1 MSNRE
6 RIAYTLTFVVL
17 IGFLAGWKIFSARE
31 SPEFLAQLKNIREIT
46 AANVSAPAASENPDD
61 SLRIYGIH
69 VVHTPPFKDPFIGY
83 GIYLGQGLVLTASHV
98 VGRVPGYSSPRVV
111 IGGKDLPAKVL
122 KQGAPDHTDLALLSV
137 DQTLLPISL
146 QLRRAP
152 LCQFPLQ
159 VGMRVVV
166 VYPERTVRSQI
177 ISPLLIPQEYRSKF
191 PTLINE
197 FQGSG
202 SGVFSAD
209 KKCLIGIMSARVTK
223 FSYQGVK
230 GAMTMRENGYAGYFV
245 PVSKGAKFIS
255 PDYRF

>member
-1 MSNRE
+1 MLNRE
-6 RIAYTLTFVVL
+6 SIAYVLAFIVL
-17 IGFLAGWKIFSARE
+17 IGFLAGWKFFSARE

-46 AANVSAPAASENPDD
+46 SANVSAPAASENPDD
-61 SLRIYGIH
+61 SLRIYGVH

-83 GIYLGQGLVLTASHV
+83 GIYIGQGLVLTASHV

-111 IGGKDLPAKVL
+111 IAGKDLPAKVL
-122 KQGAPDHTDLALLSV
+122 KQGAPEHTDLALLSV

-152 LCQFPLQ
+152 LCRFPLQ
-159 VGMRVVV
+159 VGMQVVV

-177 ISPLLIPQEYRSKF
+177 ISPLQIPKEYRSKF
-191 PTLINE
+191 PTLINDS
-197 FQGSG
+197 QGSG

-223 FSYQGVK
+223 FAYQGTK

-245 PVSKGAKFIS
+245 PASKGS
-255 PDYRF
+255 PFPQPNTD

>member
-1 MSNRE
+1 MCPR
-6 RIAYTLTFVVL
+6 RPCRKILT
-17 IGFLAGWKIFSARE
+17 
-31 SPEFLAQLKNIREIT
+31 T
-46 AANVSAPAASENPDD
+46 
-61 SLRIYGIH
+61 SLRIYGVH

-159 VGMRVVV
+159 VGISVVV
-166 VYPERTVRSQI
+166 VYSERTVRSQI
-177 ISPLLIPQEYRSKF
+177 ISPLLIPQDYRSKY

-197 FQGSG
+197 SQGSG

-245 PVSKGAKFIS
+245 PVSKGSKFIS

>member
-1 MSNRE
+1 M
-6 RIAYTLTFVVL
+6 
-17 IGFLAGWKIFSARE
+17 
-31 SPEFLAQLKNIREIT
+31 
-46 AANVSAPAASENPDD
+46 SAPAVSENPDN
-61 SLRIYGIH
+61 SLRIYGVH

-98 VGRVPGYSSPRVV
+98 VGRVPGYSNPRVI
-111 IGGKDLPAKVL
+111 IGGEDLPAKVL
-122 KQGAPDHTDLALLSV
+122 KQGAPEHTDLALLSV

-159 VGMRVVV
+159 VGMRVVI

-177 ISPLLIPQEYRSKF
+177 ISPLLIPKEYRSKF

-197 FQGSG
+197 SQGSG
-202 SGVFSAD
+202 SGVFNAD

-223 FSYQGVK
+223 FAYQGAK

-245 PVSKGAKFIS
+245 PVSKRSTFLQ
-255 PDYRF
+255 PEH

>member
-46 AANVSAPAASENPDD
+46 AANVSAPVASENPDN

-159 VGMRVVV
+159 VGISVVV

-197 FQGSG
+197 SQGSG

-223 FSYQGVK
+223 FAYQGVK

-245 PVSKGAKFIS
+245 PVSKGSKFIS